1 MNPTVR
7 PLWLDWNL
15 GLGDAIIC
23 NGLVRYLSN
32 VEPRR
37 KIVLPC
43 WERNLPTVRHMFSD
57 LANAH
62 VVKAEGDNP
71 NPPAREYEVLRIG
84 VNNPNFGRI
93 EQWDESFYR
102 FADVPFGAKW
112 DMFHVP
118 ESGTEIEPDGKYLLL
133 HDDTKRGFEIDSDRV
148 GLSIGARGMGFIWN
162 ISVMLRPLLTDWRYV
177 IGEAREIH
185 VIDSAPM
192 HLVELLPTTGKLFY
206 HKYARAQG
214 SRQHTDATLRKDWTV
229 LE

>member
-23 NGLVRYLSN
+23 NGLVRFLASHS
-32 VEPRR
+32 VTR

-57 LANAH
+57 LANVH
-62 VVKAEGDNP
+62 VVAATDDTV
-71 NPPAREYEVLRIG
+71 AHSRTYEILSIG
-84 VNNPNFGRI
+84 LHNQNWGRI
-93 EQWDESFYR
+93 AQWDEAFYR

-118 ESGTEIEPDGKYLLL
+118 KSGSEWPTFGPIVLVH
-133 HDDTKRGFEIDSDRV
+133 HDVARGFEIDETRFPTSEPPV
-148 GLSIGARGMGFIWN
+148 WLNPSSPF
-162 ISVMLRPLLTDWRYV
+162 LTDWRNV
-177 IGEAREIH
+177 IRDALEIH

-214 SRQHTDATLRKDWTV
+214 SRQHTDAVLRKDWTV

>member
-1 MNPTVR
+1 MK
-7 PLWLDWNL
+7 PLFLDWNL

-23 NGLVRYLSN
+23 NGLVRFLAAQDLT
-32 VEPRR
+32 R

-57 LANAH
+57 LANVH
-62 VVKAEGDNP
+62 VVAATDDTV
-71 NPPAREYEVLRIG
+71 AHSRTYEVLSIG
-84 VNNPNFGRI
+84 LHNANWGRI
-93 EQWDESFYR
+93 AQWDEAFYR

-118 ESGTEIEPDGKYLLL
+118 ESGTELRTWGPVPLCHEDVE
-133 HDDTKRGFEIDSDRV
+133 RGFQIDLKRCSFNVMPAFIDRSE
-148 GLSIGARGMGFIWN
+148 L
-162 ISVMLRPLLTDWRYV
+162 LLTDWRNV
-177 IGEAREIH
+177 IRSAREIH

-206 HKYARAQG
+206 HKYARAKG
-214 SRQHTDATLRKDWTV
+214 SREHMDAVLRKDWTV

>member
-1 MNPTVR
+1 MK

-57 LANAH
+57 LVNVH
-62 VVKAEGDNP
+62 VVAATDDTV
-71 NPPAREYEVLRIG
+71 AHSRTYEILSIG
-84 VNNPNFGRI
+84 LHNQNWGRI
-93 EQWDESFYR
+93 AQWDEAFYR

-118 ESGTEIEPDGKYLLL
+118 ESGTEIKAPPYGSCYALC
-133 HDDTKRGFEIDSDRV
+133 HDDSLRGFSMRKGITDMEVVRITDKTE
-148 GLSIGARGMGFIWN
+148 
-162 ISVMLRPLLTDWRYV
+162 LLTDWRCL
-177 IGEAREIH
+177 IQHAAEIH

-214 SRQHTDATLRKDWTV
+214 SRQHMDAVLRKEWTV